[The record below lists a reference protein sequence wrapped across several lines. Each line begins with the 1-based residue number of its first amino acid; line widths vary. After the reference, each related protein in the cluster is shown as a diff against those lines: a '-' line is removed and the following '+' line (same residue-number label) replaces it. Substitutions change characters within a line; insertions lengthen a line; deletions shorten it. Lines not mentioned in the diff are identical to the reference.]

1 MNTGMKLLV
10 SVVEFEVKRGT
21 GRIEATDQVLGLSV
35 SGLEGLFHRELAGL
49 MAPRAVAL
57 VCRVP
62 KPSSL

>member
-1 MNTGMKLLV
+1 M
-10 SVVEFEVKRGT
+10 ERGT

-49 MAPRAVAL
+49 MALRAVAL

-62 KPSSL
+62 KPKFFSLARNGATLTL